1 MRSRLAAVIALMVI
15 AVPGTA
21 TASAVGRGERPKP
34 SRAIGTRGMA
44 RLPAGTYRPLYS
56 MPGEI
61 EVRVAAFAL
70 DRRPVT
76 RAEFLAFVR
85 LHPAWRRD
93 SVRPPLAEPAY
104 LAQWP
109 GVLDAGSGSDLQR
122 PATGVSWFAATSYC
136 AARGKRLPTLDEWE
150 YAAAASVTRRDA
162 IGDPAFRRMLLALY
176 AARSRAQ
183 LPIAGSGAANA
194 YGIRDLHG
202 SAWEWTRDFNSS
214 HRLYCASGAI
224 GAADPTNYPAFMR
237 SAFRAALTSRAT
249 LDGLGFRCAAD
260 QPV

>member
-1 MRSRLAAVIALMVI
+1 MTSRRAAFIALI
-15 AVPGTA
+15 AVVVPSTA
-21 TASAVGRGERPKP
+21 TASAGVRREVTPA
-34 SRAIGTRGMA
+34 SGTRDMA
-44 RLPAGTYRPLYS
+44 QLPAGTYRPLYTA
-56 MPGEI
+56 PGESA
-61 EVRVAAFAL
+61 VRVGAFAL

-85 LHPAWRRD
+85 VHPDWRRG
-93 SVRPPLAEPAY
+93 SVRPLHAEPSY
-104 LAQWP
+104 LSQWP
-109 GVLDAGSGSDLQR
+109 GVLDAGTGSDLQR
-122 PATGVSWFAATSYC
+122 PATEVSWFAATSYC

-150 YAAAASVTRRDA
+150 YAAAASDTRRDA
-162 IGDPAFRRMLLALY
+162 TADPAFRRALLRLY
-176 AARSRAQ
+176 AARASAR

-202 SAWEWTRDFNSS
+202 AAWEWTRDFNSS

-237 SAFRAALTSRAT
+237 SAFRSALTARAT

>member
-1 MRSRLAAVIALMVI
+1 MRSRHAALIALI
-15 AVPGTA
+15 AIVMPGTA
-21 TASAVGRGERPKP
+21 TALPGGRHEVGR
-34 SRAIGTRGMA
+34 STGTRDMA

-56 MPGEI
+56 APGESD
-61 EVRVAAFAL
+61 VRVAAFAL

-85 LHPAWRRD
+85 LHPVWQRG
-93 SVRPPLAEPAY
+93 SVRPLLAEPSY

-109 GVLDAGSGSDLQR
+109 GVLDAGSGSDLRR
-122 PATGVSWFAATSYC
+122 PATGVSWFAATAYC

-150 YAAAASVTRRDA
+150 YAAAASDTRRNATADK
-162 IGDPAFRRMLLALY
+162 AFRRTMLGLY
-176 AARSRAQ
+176 AARSSAR
-183 LPIAGSGAANA
+183 LPIAGSGAANV

-202 SAWEWTRDFNSS
+202 SAWEWTLDFNSS

-237 SAFRAALTSRAT
+237 SAFRAALTPRAT

>member
-1 MRSRLAAVIALMVI
+1 MRSRHAALIVLIAIV
-15 AVPGTA
+15 VPGTA
-21 TASAVGRGERPKP
+21 SALAGVRREAGR
-34 SRAIGTRGMA
+34 SIGTREMA
-44 RLPAGTYRPLYS
+44 RLPAGTYRPLYAAS
-56 MPGEI
+56 GERD
-61 EVRVAAFAL
+61 VRVAAFAL

-85 LHPAWRRD
+85 LHPAWRRG
-93 SVRPPLAEPAY
+93 SVRPLLAEPSY

-109 GVLDAGSGSDLQR
+109 GVLDAGNGSDLRR
-122 PATGVSWFAATSYC
+122 PATGMSWFAAKSYC

-150 YAAAASVTRRDA
+150 YAAAASDTRRNAAD
-162 IGDPAFRRMLLALY
+162 DPAFRRTMLGLY
-176 AARSRAQ
+176 AARSSAR
-183 LPIAGSGAANA
+183 LPIAGSGAANV

-202 SAWEWTRDFNSS
+202 SAWEWTLDFNSS

-237 SAFRAALTSRAT
+237 SAFRAALTPRAT

>member
-1 MRSRLAAVIALMVI
+1 MRSRHAAFLTLIAI

-21 TASAVGRGERPKP
+21 MALAGVRRESVRP
-34 SRAIGTRGMA
+34 TRTRDMA
-44 RLPAGTYRPLYS
+44 RLPAGTYRPLHTL
-56 MPGEI
+56 PGEGA
-61 EVRVAAFAL
+61 VRVAAFAL

-93 SVRPPLAEPAY
+93 SVRTLLAEPSY

-109 GVLDAGSGSDLQR
+109 GVLDAGRGSDLQR
-122 PATGVSWFAATSYC
+122 PVTGVSWFAASSFC

-150 YAAAASVTRRDA
+150 YAAAASNTRRNSAD
-162 IGDPAFRRMLLALY
+162 DPAFRRKMLELY
-176 AARSRAQ
+176 AARSSAM
-183 LPIAGSGAANA
+183 LPIAGSGAANV

-224 GAADPTNYPAFMR
+224 GAADPTNYSAFMR
-237 SAFRAALTSRAT
+237 SAFRAALTARAT